1 MTVRSCLSRA
11 HLRLAIGPSV
21 GGTLSAPLSAP
32 LSGTLSAIGTKFG
45 DSDACY
51 RIDGPFGYY
60 LTHEG
65 FFMVFYGG
73 AINNGSG
80 TFQAYDRKSR
90 VLFHIPAEIGW

>member
-21 GGTLSAPLSAP
+21 GGTLS
-32 LSGTLSAIGTKFG
+32 GTLSAIGTKFG

-51 RIDGPFGYY
+51 RIDDPFGYY
-60 LTHEG
+60 LTREG
-65 FFMVFYGG
+65 FFMVGYGG